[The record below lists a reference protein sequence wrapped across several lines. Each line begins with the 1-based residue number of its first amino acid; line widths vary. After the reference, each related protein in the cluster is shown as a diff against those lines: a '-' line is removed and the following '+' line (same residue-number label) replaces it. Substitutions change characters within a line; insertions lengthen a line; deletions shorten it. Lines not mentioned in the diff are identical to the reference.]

1 MARAIADLT
10 LSFGLV
16 SIPVRLYPATQSSSG
31 IHFNLLHKTC
41 GSRLRQQYVCI
52 KEEVVV
58 DRAEMVK
65 GYDIGD
71 DQYVLFTT
79 EELKALE
86 EKGTQ
91 SVDIVAFI
99 PDRAIDPIYYDKAYY
114 LAPDKRGGR
123 PYALLLQG
131 MQKTSRCAL
140 ARWAW
145 RGKSYTVQVR
155 VSAEGG
161 LVLQQLL
168 YADEVRSIKDLDI
181 EDAVVKGP
189 ELELAVQLIKQI
201 AKDTYDPNEYHD
213 DAKLR
218 IEAAIEEK
226 VAGHKI
232 SVSDEPQHKG
242 AKVIDLM
249 EALRS
254 SLAAPAASTTAKA
267 RKSAKRAEPAEV
279 AKAPA
284 SKAAPAAKRARARK
298 SA

>member
-1 MARAIADLT
+1 MPRAIADLT

-16 SIPVRLYPATQSSSG
+16 SIPVRLYPATQSTGG

-52 KEEVVV
+52 KEDVVV

-65 GYDIGD
+65 GYEVAD
-71 DQYVLFTT
+71 DQYVLFTPD
-79 EELKALE
+79 ELKALE
-86 EKGTQ
+86 EKGTH

-99 PDRAIDPIYYDKAYY
+99 PNQAIDPIFYDKAYY

-123 PYALLLQG
+123 PYALLMQG
-131 MQKTSRCAL
+131 MEKTGRCAL

-155 VSAEGG
+155 TSAEGG

-181 EDAVVKGP
+181 EEATIKGP

-201 AKDTYDPNEYHD
+201 AKDSYDPNEYKD
-213 DAKLR
+213 DAKVR

-226 VAGHKI
+226 IAGHKI
-232 SVSDEPQHKG
+232 SVSEEPQHKG

-254 SLAAPAASTTAKA
+254 SLAAAPSDGSKARKTAKRAVAAETAKA
-267 RKSAKRAEPAEV
+267 PSAKV
-279 AKAPA
+279 
-284 SKAAPAAKRARARK
+284 APAAKRPRARK